1 MAEKIKPKKKKSKLR
16 ENFELVLW
24 AVIIALLLRV
34 FIIEAY
40 KIPTQSLYPNY
51 LQNDHLLVFKPIYG
65 VKLPFVKAKLPA
77 FTKPERGNVVVFQNP
92 RYESPGFL
100 LEFLDL
106 ITFSIFALDQDPVT
120 NPKNFIKRC
129 LAGPGDTVEWVEN
142 REIKVNGEL
151 LKHTDYEFFD
161 YGSVEWG
168 GNARIKEVD
177 QFMEHNN
184 NKTYEVQYI
193 HSETNKNISILDLP
207 KVYYIPEK
215 GDVLTI
221 KRVSPTSSKF
231 TYKIGDVDISGLWE
245 TQSKDTVY
253 GGGSIKIRGYVEI
266 LEEESH
272 KDLSKDELLK
282 LTKDGEFT
290 YKVKHDYYFMVGD
303 NRDDSEDGRFFG
315 PVRDKLII
323 GAPVFRYFPFTRIG
337 GVG

>member
-16 ENFELVLW
+16 ENLELILW
-24 AVIIALLLRV
+24 AVLIALLLRI

-77 FTKPERGNVVVFQNP
+77 FAKPKRGNIVVFQNP
-92 RYESPGFL
+92 RYKSPGFF

-106 ITFSIFALDQDPVT
+106 ITFSIFALDQDPVK

-142 REIKVNGEL
+142 RKIKINDEEL
-151 LKHTDYEFFD
+151 EHTDYEFFD
-161 YGSVEWG
+161 YGSVKWG
-168 GNARIKEVD
+168 ESARIKEVD
-177 QFMEHNN
+177 QFIEHNK

-193 HSETNKNISILDLP
+193 YSESNKDISIIELP
-207 KVYYIPEK
+207 KLYYMPKK
-215 GDVLTI
+215 GDILTI
-221 KRVSPTSSKF
+221 KRTSPTSDSF
-231 TYKIGDVDISGLWE
+231 TYKIGDVDISHLWE
-245 TQSKDTVY
+245 TESRNTPY
-253 GGGSIKIRGYVEI
+253 GGGDIKIRGYVEI
-266 LEEESH
+266 FEEETN
-272 KDLSKDELLK
+272 KDLSKKELLK
-282 LTKDGEFT
+282 LTKEGEFT
-290 YKVKHDYYFMVGD
+290 HKIRHDYYFMFGD

-323 GAPVFRYFPFTRIG
+323 GAPVFRYFPFTRFG
-337 GVG
+337 CVG